1 VTDPLSDAAAVDA
14 APPIAVMA
22 YTVLDQATADLPGT
36 LARVA
41 DIGYLGIETYGIVE
55 RFGARAVRSALD
67 TAGLALTSSHAPFPA
82 GLDADRILD
91 EYAELGAT
99 TLVWSMEREEFATA
113 ETIARGVERVN
124 EAAERAG
131 ARGMRIGYHNHF
143 AEFRNRIDG
152 RVAYDVLLDRLHPD
166 VVLELDLYWARMG
179 GAELPELLHALGHRV
194 RLVHIKDGPAV
205 SYEDDTMVPI
215 GDGAIDWDAVLDAG
229 TAIDWHIVE
238 LERLHVDT
246 FEALERSY
254 RHLVGRGLSRGG
266 VPLNGA
272 NA

>member
-1 VTDPLSDAAAVDA
+1 MTQPVNAPDAAEGT
-14 APPIAVMA
+14 PRIAVMA

-55 RFGARAVRSALD
+55 RFGASAVRAALD
-67 TAGLALTSSHAPFPA
+67 GAGLDLTSSHAPFPA
-82 GLDADRILD
+82 GADADRILD

-99 TLVWSMEREEFATA
+99 TLVWSMEREEFDSAD
-113 ETIARGVERVN
+113 TIAHGVERVN

-152 RVAYDVLLDRLHPD
+152 RSAYDVLLDRLHPD
-166 VVLELDLYWARMG
+166 VVLELDLYWATMG
-179 GAELPELLHALGHRV
+179 GASLPELLDGLGDRV
-194 RLVHIKDGPAV
+194 RFVHIKDGPAV

-215 GDGAIDWDAVLDAG
+215 GDGSIDWDAVLSAG
-229 TAIDWHIVE
+229 TAVDWHIVE
-238 LERLHVDT
+238 LERLHIDT

-254 RHLVGRGLSRGG
+254 RHLVGRGLSCGG